1 MSYILDAL
9 KKSQAEQNAEGVS
22 LATHATGGRK
32 PRPRGLLTLVI
43 FLVTTNI
50 GLLLWVTLQRSQSH
64 PGADN
69 TSSSTSE
76 QKPEE
81 TQPSPSPLA
90 TATRQNPEQQAP
102 ASLDATP
109 PVQSDTRTE
118 RSNNLA
124 TQPSVTAR
132 PKPKP
137 RAAPAVKKLQ
147 LSELP
152 ASEQS
157 KFNSF
162 NYSSHIYTDDPELCA
177 VVINGQRLSAGDRFE
192 GMEVIAITE
201 EGVVFGSS
209 RVTNQGQREQLHVAV
224 SVIEQWER

>member
-22 LATHATGGRK
+22 LATHATGARK
-32 PRPRGLLTLVI
+32 PRPRGLLPLVI
-43 FLVTTNI
+43 LLVATNI

-64 PGADN
+64 PVADDTPDSTPKQN
-69 TSSSTSE
+69 TQT
-76 QKPEE
+76 
-81 TQPSPSPLA
+81 TQPLPSPA
-90 TATRQNPEQQAP
+90 TTNTRQNLELVAP
-102 ASLDATP
+102 TISNATP
-109 PVQSDTRTE
+109 AAQLDSGAQSSKPAATE
-118 RSNNLA
+118 
-124 TQPSVTAR
+124 PSVSAR
-132 PKPKP
+132 PKPEP
-137 RAAPAVKKLQ
+137 RSVPAVKKLQ

-157 KFNSF
+157 KFNGF

-209 RVTNQGQREQLHVAV
+209 RVSNHGQREQLHVTV
-224 SVIEQWER
+224 SVIEQWEK